1 MAFEKVVKV
10 GDRKITVFELTVAQ
24 VRDMAKAAE
33 GDNADPLSNW
43 LIEDTPFVVLAAMST
58 VDVSDFDEW
67 RPSEIKQLADVCRE
81 VNPDFF
87 DMGRRIDAAVKAIRS
102 APLTETSPS

>member
-10 GDRKITVFELTVAQ
+10 GDREITVFELTVAQ

-33 GDNADPLSNW
+33 VDNADPLSNW
-43 LIEDTPFVVLAAMST
+43 LIEDTPFVVIAAMSS
-58 VDVSDFDEW
+58 VKVEELDEW

-87 DMGRRIDAAVKAIRS
+87 AMSRRISAAVEKMRGVS
-102 APLTETSPS
+102 LTETSPP